1 MGKTKKDSKK
11 VEPRPDNSQRLAQ
24 YTDVV
29 VSRFM
34 FDFQELNVD
43 DCATFGA
50 DVCLRLATLVKD
62 FYKGNDDLEKMQNA
76 ITHIETLIEGALNR
90 PKPATPESA
99 APEPAP
105 EAE

>member
-34 FDFQELNVD
+34 FDFPELRVD
-43 DCATFGA
+43 DFATFGA

-62 FYKGNDDLEKMQNA
+62 AYKGDSDLEKMENA
-76 ITHIETLIEGALNR
+76 INHIEVLIENTLT
-90 PKPATPESA
+90 PPEPAT
-99 APEPAP
+99 PEPAP